1 MTAWEPIVP
10 GTTPRERILRSLFD
24 AGEKGMSRSE
34 IGRIFYGNRP
44 SDEIVVCLRELLAD
58 GLIRGERKEKPHSR
72 GRTAEVWYIAEKGR
86 LKCKQQS

>member
-10 GTTPRERILRSLFD
+10 GTTPKERILRSLFD

-44 SDEIVVCLRELLAD
+44 SDEIVIYLRELLAD
-58 GLIRGERKEKPHSR
+58 GLVRGERKEDPHHR
-72 GRTAEVWYIAEKGR
+72 GRPPEIWYITEKGR
-86 LKCKQQS
+86 AKCKLES